1 MIDFEK
7 VIADDSEFLLSTVDN
22 PYNPFS
28 HWDEWLA
35 FDTEKGY
42 STCGLLAR
50 LSENVFNDNMSD
62 EWNDMRLREAIDN
75 FIEIDPLRLYCKV
88 DRNGKKT
95 PSINV
100 MAVTEPT
107 QED

>member
-1 MIDFEK
+1 MVDFEE
-7 VIADDSEFLLSTVDN
+7 VIADDGVYVLSTVDN
-22 PYNPFS
+22 PYNPFT

-50 LSENVFNDNMSD
+50 LSENVVNDDMSD
-62 EWNDMRLREAIDN
+62 EWNDLRLKEAIDN
-75 FIEIDPLRLYCKV
+75 FISIDPLHLYCKV
-88 DRNGKKT
+88 YQDGHKT

-100 MAVTEPT
+100 MAIDEASDTE
-107 QED
+107 